1 MNTTVFYGLILAL
14 AGIVISLVSFFAGL
28 QSDHIKYI
36 QWVNWTSL
44 AATFVI
50 LYLGGE
56 AKRKEQNPPYLS
68 FGKAFG
74 TLFLIGLLSTVLGS
88 VWQFIHVS
96 FIHPD
101 FGEYMKI
108 YQQEQMAAQ
117 GMSDA
122 QIEKVVAS
130 QAFMFKPVML
140 LIMGLLMGTIFS
152 AILALLHGMA
162 LIRRHKL
169 AKLLMIYAGILG
181 GLGLVFGGL
190 GGLMAGKFLIGA
202 AKGLAINVAVA
213 ALGWG
218 LLLKFTGY
226 APDAPE
232 DAVPPPM

>member
-14 AGIVISLVSFFAGL
+14 VGIVISLVSFFAGL
-28 QSDHIKYI
+28 QSDHIKHL
-36 QWVNWTSL
+36 QWVQWASA

-56 AKRKEQNPPYLS
+56 AKRKECNPPFVS
-68 FGKAFG
+68 FGQAFG
-74 TLFLIGLLSTVLGS
+74 TLFLIGLVSAALGS

-108 YQQEQMAAQ
+108 FQQEQMAAQ
-117 GMSDA
+117 GMSDT

-130 QAFMFKPVML
+130 QAFMFKPVMQ
-140 LIMGLLMGTIFS
+140 LIMGLIGGTVIC
-152 AILALLHGMA
+152 AILALLHGLA
-162 LIRRHKL
+162 LVRRHKL
-169 AKLLMIYAGILG
+169 SKLIIIYAAICG

-190 GGLMAGKFLIGA
+190 GGLMTGKFLLGA
-202 AKGLAINVAVA
+202 AKGLATNVAVA
-213 ALGWG
+213 VIGWG

-226 APDAPE
+226 AADAPE